1 MEKVS
6 IIVPVHNA
14 VEYLRECIES
24 LVMQSYE
31 NTEIILVE
39 NSSDDGS
46 GEICAEYAKEYK
58 NIFVYE
64 ADCASPG
71 AARNYG
77 VEHSDGEYIMY
88 VDSDDYL
95 PDRSVVQGFVEL
107 FSEQEVSGSR
117 ADIAVGN
124 YKRLWRGRLLDT
136 VGHGAFSGEKRD
148 SCAFR
153 FAGFFSAGTL
163 SYVWAKMYR
172 RAFLEE
178 NGINFGDYRY
188 AEDKMYNYMC
198 YINGAGYIFED
209 SNVYIYRRNE
219 KSVSNSYRED
229 GYRDW
234 MWIAQDLQTALT
246 EKNKIHLYSDLIAY
260 TIFFAAFFDAK
271 MEYIYT
277 DKSVR
282 AVRKL
287 LKIYAS
293 YDLSRECFKKM
304 SSGSSVRSVPS
315 FAYRFMIRV
324 FAAAMR
330 FHCFGILALG
340 VKLLVDLKV
349 DERLSDTGKRG

>member
-14 VEYLRECIES
+14 GEYLRECIES

-271 MEYIYT
+271 MEYIYIRT
-277 DKSVR
+277 R
-282 AVRKL
+282 A
-287 LKIYAS
+287 
-293 YDLSRECFKKM
+293 
-304 SSGSSVRSVPS
+304 SGQ
-315 FAYRFMIRV
+315 
-324 FAAAMR
+324 
-330 FHCFGILALG
+330 
-340 VKLLVDLKV
+340 
-349 DERLSDTGKRG
+349 

>member
-1 MEKVS
+1 
-6 IIVPVHNA
+6 
-14 VEYLRECIES
+14 
-24 LVMQSYE
+24 
-31 NTEIILVE
+31 
-39 NSSDDGS
+39 
-46 GEICAEYAKEYK
+46 
-58 NIFVYE
+58 
-64 ADCASPG
+64 
-71 AARNYG
+71 
-77 VEHSDGEYIMY
+77 
-88 VDSDDYL
+88 
-95 PDRSVVQGFVEL
+95 
-107 FSEQEVSGSR
+107 
-117 ADIAVGN
+117 
-124 YKRLWRGRLLDT
+124 
-136 VGHGAFSGEKRD
+136 
-148 SCAFR
+148 
-153 FAGFFSAGTL
+153 
-163 SYVWAKMYR
+163 
-172 RAFLEE
+172 
-178 NGINFGDYRY
+178 
-188 AEDKMYNYMC
+188 MYNYMC

-234 MWIAQDLQTALT
+234 MWIAQDLKTALT

-340 VKLLVDLKV
+340 VKLLVNLKV